1 MSANFI
7 VSAPI
12 ETSRSANGQGEKGEL
27 KHIADRQGLVDVRS
41 VTAEATSDASTDVS

>member
-12 ETSRSANGQGEKGEL
+12 EISRSANGQGEKGEL
-27 KHIADRQGLVDVRS
+27 KHIADQQGLDVKP
-41 VTAEATSDASTDVS
+41 VTAQTTSDAP